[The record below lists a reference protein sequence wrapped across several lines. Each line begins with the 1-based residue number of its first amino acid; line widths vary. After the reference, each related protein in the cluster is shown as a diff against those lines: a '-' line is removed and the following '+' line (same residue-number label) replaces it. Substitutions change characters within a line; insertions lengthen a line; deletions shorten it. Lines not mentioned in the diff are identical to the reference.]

1 MQPYRRGGP
10 TSIDNGQGLCE
21 RGNYVK
27 DMPGWTTSKGNTP
40 GEVIT
45 TTPTGHQYRTL
56 PPPQVG
62 LPKLTVACESQ

>member
-1 MQPYRRGGP
+1 
-10 TSIDNGQGLCE
+10 LCE

-27 DMPGWTTSKGNTP
+27 DMPGWTTSKGNNP

-56 PPPQVG
+56 PPPQIG
-62 LPKLTVACESQ
+62 LPATTFALDTQPASTVAE